1 MNNLELRRQIF
12 HLAFGLAVVYLIYM
26 GILTDMAM
34 FLLIIAGFL
43 ISLISKYARL
53 PLIGWL
59 LDRFEREEN
68 IKAFPGSGM
77 LFFMIGALLSMKL
90 FNENIALASIMI
102 LAVGDSV
109 SHIVG
114 AEFGAI
120 PNPLSSNG
128 KKLEG
133 TLVGI
138 LVGFVAALVFV
149 RPLEALLASVG
160 AMIAEV
166 IELEF
171 NKRPVDDN
179 IVVPLVAG
187 TIILLVRKYL

>member
-1 MNNLELRRQIF
+1 MNNLELRRQIL
-12 HLAFGLAVVYLIYM
+12 HLIFGLAVVYLIYI
-26 GILTDMAM
+26 GVLTDMAI
-34 FLLIIAGFL
+34 FLLIIVGFL
-43 ISLISKYARL
+43 LSLISKYIRL
-53 PLIGWL
+53 PLVGWF

-77 LFFMIGALLSMKL
+77 LFFMIGALLSLKL

-102 LAVGDSV
+102 LTVGDSI
-109 SHIVG
+109 SHIIG
-114 AEFGAI
+114 AEFGVI
-120 PNPLSSNG
+120 QNPFSNNG

-179 IVVPLVAG
+179 IVVPLAAG

>member
-1 MNNLELRRQIF
+1 M
-12 HLAFGLAVVYLIYM
+12 HLIFGLAVVYLIYI
-26 GILTDMAM
+26 GVLTDMAI
-34 FLLIIAGFL
+34 FLLIIVGFL
-43 ISLISKYARL
+43 LSLISKYIRL
-53 PLIGWL
+53 PLVGWF

-77 LFFMIGALLSMKL
+77 LFFMIGALLSLKL

-102 LAVGDSV
+102 LTVGDSI
-109 SHIVG
+109 SHIIG
-114 AEFGAI
+114 AEFGVI
-120 PNPLSSNG
+120 QNPFSNNG

-179 IVVPLVAG
+179 IVVPLAAG